1 MDKKKVIQDLIDE
14 KSERI
19 TLSTSKGS
27 VFLFLQH
34 FMRSIQ
40 LNISTTPPPRIFRR
54 VKQYEENEK
63 SVLVCR
69 VVVLSGT

>member
-34 FMRSIQ
+34 FMRLIQ
-40 LNISTTPPPRIFRR
+40 LNISTTPPRIFRH